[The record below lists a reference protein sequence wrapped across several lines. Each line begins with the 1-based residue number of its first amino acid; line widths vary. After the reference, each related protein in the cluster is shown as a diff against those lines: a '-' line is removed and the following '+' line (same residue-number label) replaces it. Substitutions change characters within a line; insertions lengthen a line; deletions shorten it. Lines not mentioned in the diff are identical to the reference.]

1 MTDETARPTDEGAP
15 ISTLAAVSAN
25 DVSDVSDVTAATD
38 DADHAAVERALRAGL
53 AEFELAPEDEAL
65 LGADGPDAVDD
76 QARGPLPV
84 VAVIGRPNVGKSSLV
99 NRILRRR
106 EAVVEDVPGVTRDRV
121 SYEGE
126 WAGRRFTIVD
136 TGGWEADAT
145 GIHLRV
151 AEQAEIA
158 IELADVV
165 MFVVDATVGSTD
177 DDESV
182 VRLLRKADKPVV
194 LIANK
199 VDDQRGEADAAAL
212 WNLGLGQPWRDL
224 RKLLKKESIAPDG
237 STIVFTAAPTVALSA
252 LVLIAAA
259 APFITTTSPL
269 DGVADLY
276 AVVSLLLVA
285 SIALALAG
293 LDTGSAFGG
302 MGSSRTV
309 TVAALAEPTLLVVG
323 FALSARVG
331 SSNLTSLVEHAQSAP
346 GTVLSPTTLLAAVA
360 LWIVVVAE
368 AGRLPV
374 DNPSTHLELTMIHE
388 ATILE
393 YAGRDLA
400 LVELGSA
407 LRLAVL
413 LGLWGNLFL
422 PWGVAT
428 TAGPGALALGAL
440 VFIVKIAALGAVLA
454 ASEVFM
460 AKWRLFRVPEM
471 LAGSFLFGVLAVSSS
486 FFLA

>member
-1 MTDETARPTDEGAP
+1 MNAVTSWSVLGVVVQVLLVLAGAP
-15 ISTLAAVSAN
+15 VLVALMRQV
-25 DVSDVSDVTAATD
+25 
-38 DADHAAVERALRAGL
+38 RARLEGRV
-53 AEFELAPEDEAL
+53 
-65 LGADGPDAVDD
+65 GA
-76 QARGPLPV
+76 
-84 VAVIGRPNVGKSSLV
+84 
-99 NRILRRR
+99 
-106 EAVVEDVPGVTRDRV
+106 
-121 SYEGE
+121 
-126 WAGRRFTIVD
+126 
-136 TGGWEADAT
+136 
-145 GIHLRV
+145 
-151 AEQAEIA
+151 
-158 IELADVV
+158 
-165 MFVVDATVGSTD
+165 
-177 DDESV
+177 
-182 VRLLRKADKPVV
+182 
-194 LIANK
+194 
-199 VDDQRGEADAAAL
+199 
-212 WNLGLGQPWRDL
+212 GLGQPWRDL
-224 RKLLKKESIAPDG
+224 RKLLRKEPIAPDG
-237 STIVFTAAPTVALSA
+237 STIVFTAAPAVALSSM
-252 LVLIAAA
+252 VMIAAA

-309 TVAALAEPTLLVVG
+309 TVAALAEPTLLVAG
-323 FALSARVG
+323 FALSVRVG
-331 SSNLTSLVEHAQSAP
+331 SSNLASLVEHGQRAP
-346 GTVLSPTTLLAAVA
+346 GTILSPATLLAAVA

-400 LVELGSA
+400 VVELGSA
-407 LRLAVL
+407 MRLAVL

-428 TAGPGALALGAL
+428 TAGPGALALGAV
-440 VFIVKIAALGAVLA
+440 VFVVKVAALGAVLS

-460 AKWRLFRVPEM
+460 AKWRLFRVPEL

>member
-1 MTDETARPTDEGAP
+1 MNTVTSWAVLGVVVQVLLVLAGAP
-15 ISTLAAVSAN
+15 VLVALMRQV
-25 DVSDVSDVTAATD
+25 
-38 DADHAAVERALRAGL
+38 RARLEGRV
-53 AEFELAPEDEAL
+53 
-65 LGADGPDAVDD
+65 GA
-76 QARGPLPV
+76 
-84 VAVIGRPNVGKSSLV
+84 
-99 NRILRRR
+99 
-106 EAVVEDVPGVTRDRV
+106 
-121 SYEGE
+121 
-126 WAGRRFTIVD
+126 
-136 TGGWEADAT
+136 
-145 GIHLRV
+145 
-151 AEQAEIA
+151 
-158 IELADVV
+158 
-165 MFVVDATVGSTD
+165 
-177 DDESV
+177 
-182 VRLLRKADKPVV
+182 
-194 LIANK
+194 
-199 VDDQRGEADAAAL
+199 
-212 WNLGLGQPWRDL
+212 GLGQPWRDL
-224 RKLLKKESIAPDG
+224 RKLMRKEPIAPDG
-237 STIVFTAAPTVALSA
+237 STIIFTAAPAVALSSM
-252 LVLIAAA
+252 VLIAAA
-259 APFITTTSPL
+259 VPFITTTSPL

-309 TVAALAEPTLLVVG
+309 TVAALAEPTLLVAG
-323 FALSARVG
+323 FALSVRVG
-331 SSNLTSLVEHAQSAP
+331 SSNLASLVEHGQRAP
-346 GTVLSPTTLLAAVA
+346 GTILSPATLLAAVA

-407 LRLAVL
+407 MRLAVL

-428 TAGPGALALGAL
+428 TAGPGALALGVV
-440 VFIVKIAALGAVLA
+440 VFVVKVAVLGAVLA

-460 AKWRLFRVPEM
+460 AKWRLFRVPEL

>member
-1 MTDETARPTDEGAP
+1 VNTVTSWAVLGVVVQVLLVVAGAP
-15 ISTLAAVSAN
+15 VLVALMRQV
-25 DVSDVSDVTAATD
+25 
-38 DADHAAVERALRAGL
+38 RARLEGRV
-53 AEFELAPEDEAL
+53 
-65 LGADGPDAVDD
+65 GA
-76 QARGPLPV
+76 
-84 VAVIGRPNVGKSSLV
+84 
-99 NRILRRR
+99 
-106 EAVVEDVPGVTRDRV
+106 
-121 SYEGE
+121 
-126 WAGRRFTIVD
+126 
-136 TGGWEADAT
+136 
-145 GIHLRV
+145 
-151 AEQAEIA
+151 
-158 IELADVV
+158 
-165 MFVVDATVGSTD
+165 
-177 DDESV
+177 
-182 VRLLRKADKPVV
+182 
-194 LIANK
+194 
-199 VDDQRGEADAAAL
+199 
-212 WNLGLGQPWRDL
+212 GLGQPWRDL
-224 RKLLKKESIAPDG
+224 RKLMRKEPIAPDG
-237 STIVFTAAPTVALSA
+237 STIIFTAAPAVALSSM
-252 LVLIAAA
+252 VLIAAA

-309 TVAALAEPTLLVVG
+309 TVAALAEPTLLVAG
-323 FALSARVG
+323 FALSVRVG
-331 SSNLTSLVEHAQSAP
+331 SSNLASLVEHGQRAP
-346 GTVLSPTTLLAAVA
+346 GTILSPATLLAAVA

-407 LRLAVL
+407 MRLAVL

-428 TAGPGALALGAL
+428 TAGPGALALGVV
-440 VFIVKIAALGAVLA
+440 VFVVKVAVLGAVLA

-460 AKWRLFRVPEM
+460 AKWRLFRVPEL